1 MVAGER
7 AGDVDGLVAVA
18 AEERPVLD
26 AEDEGRLL
34 LADVAA
40 REAAGTGGRVS
51 AFGTCGRVLC
61 RRAKT
66 ASWVDAWRPRPSGGG
81 GRVLAAQPSPR
92 LSASEAASWRRRR
105 PRLGSTASPAR
116 RVEATSWRRRRR
128 WRRRPGGGGGHDL
141 AQPHPGSARG
151 GRVLAAVEARPAR
164 LATVEAGSSA
174 TSRSVQESR
183 RGFSVT
189 ENSFSRGVVGV
200 GPSERGGRMSLEFD
214 PSVSGPWM

>member
-18 AEERPVLD
+18 AEERLVLD

-92 LSASEAASWRRRR
+92 LSASEAASWRRRPGGVGGRDLAQPR
-105 PRLGSTASPAR
+105 PRLGA
-116 RVEATSWRRRRR
+116 
-128 WRRRPGGGGGHDL
+128 WRRRPGGGGG
-141 AQPHPGSARG
+141 G
-151 GRVLAAVEARPAR
+151 GGGVLAAAEATTWLSRIPARRVEAVSWRRWRQGRRVWQQWRPAR
-164 LATVEAGSSA
+164 LLRPA
-174 TSRSVQESR
+174 RYR
-183 RGFSVT
+183 
-189 ENSFSRGVVGV
+189 NRGVASRL
-200 GPSERGGRMSLEFD
+200 PRTLSRAEWWALARL
-214 PSVSGPWM
+214 SVEGE